1 MTFRTICRLQILL
14 QRRKKYKSRTI
25 LGYKTLA
32 EGVIRMD
39 AVLQKSMDMTVE
51 LTASGKS
58 GRQGCTVATLRAE
71 RVSSSPVDHD
81 NKNNNSVVIAGWCR
95 LEFPVFQF
103 SIPMKII
110 NKLLIVLTF
119 FRTDSDIRSGQ

>member
-1 MTFRTICRLQILL
+1 MQILL

-32 EGVIRMD
+32 EGIIRMD

-58 GRQGCTVATLRAE
+58 GRQGLTVATLRAE
-71 RVSSSPVDHD
+71 RVSSIPVDHD
-81 NKNNNSVVIAGWCR
+81 NKNNNSVVLAGLFYSPLVNSKFYC
-95 LEFPVFQF
+95 
-103 SIPMKII
+103 
-110 NKLLIVLTF
+110 LLQ
-119 FRTDSDIRSGQ
+119 FRTQELSNAKYSM

>member
-1 MTFRTICRLQILL
+1 M

-32 EGVIRMD
+32 EGIIRMD

-58 GRQGCTVATLRAE
+58 GRQGCTVATLRAD
-71 RVSSSPVDHD
+71 RVSSIPVDHD
-81 NKNNNSVVIAGWCR
+81 SKNNNNVVLAG
-95 LEFPVFQF
+95 
-103 SIPMKII
+103 SIIPIYYI
-110 NKLLIVLTF
+110 LKL
-119 FRTDSDIRSGQ
+119 